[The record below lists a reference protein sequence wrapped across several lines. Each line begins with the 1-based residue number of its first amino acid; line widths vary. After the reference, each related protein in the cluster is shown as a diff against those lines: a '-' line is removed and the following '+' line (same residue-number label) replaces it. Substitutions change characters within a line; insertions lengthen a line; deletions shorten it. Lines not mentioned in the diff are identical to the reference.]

1 MPQNCANLNCGL
13 FRAKMDN
20 KFFVYFWNESWN
32 MIYETFLP
40 TVQCAWGQPITGL
53 LSPYQKWNLRGNQW
67 VLGQVRLHYSSLSC
81 SSLDGIFTWLGD
93 KVKPHNENI
102 VLFPS
107 SVSST
112 KIQQA
117 ESCQTSLKQCS
128 KSIWIFVQ
136 SQVIFATF
144 SGRYFCFGSG
154 GPKFFFPL
162 ILFLLIFSSII
173 FLKVSAKKVVKRKS
187 A

>member
-112 KIQQA
+112 KIQHL
-117 ESCQTSLKQCS
+117 SNFILNSVRNRN
-128 KSIWIFVQ
+128 F
-136 SQVIFATF
+136 F
-144 SGRYFCFGSG
+144 SDFW
-154 GPKFFFPL
+154 PDN
-162 ILFLLIFSSII
+162 
-173 FLKVSAKKVVKRKS
+173 FLKVSSKKVSETEKCFIIDYRKWGEKYEGWHIFRLEFS
-187 A
+187 EPFTKNHFGH

>member
-13 FRAKMDN
+13 FRAN

-53 LSPYQKWNLRGNQW
+53 LSLYQKWNLRGNQR
-67 VLGQVRLHYSSLSC
+67 VLGQVRLHYSSLGG
-81 SSLDGIFTWLGD
+81 SLDGIFTWLGD

-136 SQVIFATF
+136 SQVIFAIF
-144 SGRYFCFGSG
+144 ILGAGA
-154 GPKFFFPL
+154 GPNFFPL
-162 ILFLLIFSSII
+162 
-173 FLKVSAKKVVKRKS
+173 
-187 A
+187 

>member
-1 MPQNCANLNCGL
+1 MPQ
-13 FRAKMDN
+13 
-20 KFFVYFWNESWN
+20 KFEFSYTFGTKSWN

-40 TVQCAWGQPITGL
+40 IVHGWGQPITGL
-53 LSPYQKWNLRGNQW
+53 LSLYQKWNLRGNQR
-67 VLGQVRLHYSSLSC
+67 VLGQVRLHYSSLGG
-81 SSLDGIFTWLGD
+81 SLDGIFTWLGD

-173 FLKVSAKKVVKRKS
+173 FLKVSAKKVVKRKNAS
-187 A
+187 L